1 MPLEERRHGLPPHLS
16 LFTSVD
22 PEGPIALDKEVPV
35 DKSSGPEDNVC
46 SGPEDNV
53 CCHQSHLEIIMG
65 TTGSEL
71 CMWIQSASEI

>member
-46 SGPEDNV
+46 
-53 CCHQSHLEIIMG
+53 CHQSHLEIIMG